1 AKVMELKKVSSA
13 KLLLGARLPLAMEA
27 KTKSSLPLPAGAV
40 PPQLAALVHSASALV
55 PPVQVK
61 VPPRD
66 TAEGIIPAVAASAA
80 AETRI
85 RVRRFDVLFVIE
97 NSLSLGMRCVGA
109 LSARSRKSPWT
120 CTYVNYLPQIHKIT
134 RKNPIEH
141 TFGKNLPT
149 EARLTRSWEQ
159 RKWASKSGRK
169 GYRRPPERQSRP

>member
-1 AKVMELKKVSSA
+1 MELKKVSSA

-40 PPQLAALVHSASALV
+40 PPQLAAVVHSASALV

-97 NSLSLGMRCVGA
+97 NSLSLGWNAFAA
-109 LSARSRKSPWT
+109 LSARLRQARGILT
-120 CTYVNYLPQIHKIT
+120 VFNYYRNCQHCKKILS
-134 RKNPIEH
+134 EH
-141 TFGKNLPT
+141 TFGRHTTPGNGHFLPQMRPGSHNLQV
-149 EARLTRSWEQ
+149 RNF
-159 RKWASKSGRK
+159 GNRK
-169 GYRRPPERQSRP
+169 GGSRALA